1 MSRRYLLTRAGEALV
16 TLFGVSVVVFL
27 VLRVVP
33 GDEITARLGTD
44 ASSLSP
50 TQLSSLQA
58 YYGLDKPL
66 VVQLFSWLGN
76 VVTGNLGV
84 SVTSGASVSSLIGD
98 ALPVTLELAFLALVI
113 GLTLGISIG
122 VFSARGRDTVR
133 DSAGQAF
140 GLLGLATPNFV
151 LASGII
157 AVLSTQFGYFP
168 SAGSYVRFFDSPL
181 ENLQQEIWP
190 ALVLGIALAA
200 TIMRTTR
207 SAYLEV
213 AQQDFVR
220 TARGKGLPERRVRW
234 RHILKNALIP
244 IVTIT
249 GIQFGYLL
257 GGTVIVEQMFG
268 LPGLG
273 RLVLTA
279 IEQREY
285 AVVQS
290 TVLIIAAAFV
300 LVNMLVDFL
309 YTRIDPRVRFS

>member
-50 TQLSSLQA
+50 TQLASLQS

>member
-1 MSRRYLLTRAGEALV
+1 MSSRYLLTRLGEALV
-16 TLFGVSVVVFL
+16 TLLGVSVVVFL

-33 GDEITARLGTD
+33 GDEITARIGTD
-44 ASSLSP
+44 AGALTP
-50 TQLSSLQA
+50 QQLSSLQA

-84 SVTSGASVSSLIGD
+84 SVTSGASVASLIGA
-98 ALPVTLELAFLALVI
+98 ALPVTLELAFLSLII

-133 DSAGQAF
+133 DTAGQTF

-157 AVLSTQFGYFP
+157 AILSTQFGYFP
-168 SAGSYVRFFDSPL
+168 SAGSYVDFWVSPSQ
-181 ENLQQEIWP
+181 NLQQEIWP

-220 TARGKGLPERRVRW
+220 TARGKGLTERRVRW
-234 RHILKNALIP
+234 KHILKNALIP

-290 TVLIIAAAFV
+290 TVLIIATAFV
-300 LVNMLVDFL
+300 LVNMIVDFL
-309 YTRIDPRVRFS
+309 YTRIDPRVRLS

>member
-50 TQLSSLQA
+50 TQLASLQA